1 MLDDG
6 GPTGTNINIDTGQYD
21 VTLKPKLSPQAQDS
35 QLKREERT
43 YYLLLSLLV
52 VAWLVA
58 AWIAFFKIPVPA
70 DTAPREWA
78 RTVFT
83 AILAG
88 FVGFVFA
95 RK

>member
-1 MLDDG
+1 MAEPG
-6 GPTGTNINIDTGQYD
+6 GGGSQIQIDTGQYD
-21 VTLKPKLSPQAQDS
+21 VTLKPKLTPEVQRS
-35 QLKREERT
+35 QLRREERT
-43 YYLLLSLLV
+43 YYVLLAL
-52 VAWLVA
+52 LVA
-58 AWIAFFKIPVPA
+58 AWLVSAWLAFFKVPLAA
-70 DTAPREWA
+70 DMAPREWA

>member
-1 MLDDG
+1 MPDDG
-6 GPTGTNINIDTGQYD
+6 GQASNIQIDTGQYD
-21 VTLKPKLSPQAQDS
+21 VTVKPKLTPEALQS

-43 YYLLLSLLV
+43 YYLLLGLLV

-58 AWIAFFKIPVPA
+58 AWIAFFKLPISA
-70 DTAPREWA
+70 DAAPREWA

-95 RK
+95 KK

>member
-1 MLDDG
+1 MPDDAAG
-6 GPTGTNINIDTGQYD
+6 STNINIDTGQYD
-21 VTLKPKLSPQAQDS
+21 LTLKPKLTPEAQQS

-43 YYLLLSLLV
+43 YYLLLGLLI

-58 AWIAFFKIPVPA
+58 AWIAFFKLPDPLEA
-70 DTAPREWA
+70 APREWA

-95 RK
+95 KK